1 MSSTLQS
8 LKYTTGSLEVI
19 DQLKLPHE
27 CVYIPVKDTEAA
39 WSVIKKM
46 QVRGAPLIA
55 IVAALGLAVDVFN
68 QRSGFKTAN
77 DAASFAD

>member
-46 QVRGAPLIA
+46 QVRGYKNLQITQL
-55 IVAALGLAVDVFN
+55 VNF
-68 QRSGFKTAN
+68 Q
-77 DAASFAD
+77 FACHLEYFLS